1 MSKIQTYINY
11 IADPR
16 ARRSIRTMF
25 TKLLNNDATST
36 HAAIVCGASATPISV
51 AGAFTTGL
59 EISADGTT
67 GISITSGFSG
77 VNMISLAGTGSTS
90 GLLISGACAI
100 PLNITGAFTTGLT
113 IAADGTTAISVTSA
127 FSGTTGLLFAGTATN
142 GISLTGACATAA
154 ISISGAEA
162 IGLSI
167 LTSTPTDGINIAA
180 ACANGI
186 AIGGACTTAAIGI
199 TGAEAIGVL
208 IATSTPTIG
217 VSITAACATAL
228 SISGS
233 NTTSAIAIGTAPL
246 GISMTGSYTTAAL
259 QIGAS
264 GAMIT
269 LAAHDDHAIDVNTT
283 CASTDGSNSVRPIH
297 MISTMTGAGGVG
309 GRAEFQTTISAALG
323 GWANALKGYTDITTT
338 TGSVSGLGSAVV
350 SEMRLPG
357 SALATG
363 TYAVHEIELVTQASG
378 SYTSPVSFIWCQV
391 SGDGT
396 ATATFEDTGYL
407 MTVKGL
413 TEGTGNIYSA
423 GADVAAAAT
432 LRILV
437 GDTPYYILLGAG
449 EST

>member
-1 MSKIQTYINY
+1 MSKIQPYINY

-16 ARRSIRTMF
+16 ARRSIRSLF
-25 TKLLNNDATST
+25 TKFLNDDDPTTFKGITFGAAT
-36 HAAIVCGASATPISV
+36 TPISV
-51 AGAFTTGL
+51 AGAFTTGF

-90 GLLISGACAI
+90 GIIISGACAI
-100 PLNITGAFTTGLT
+100 PLNITGAFTTGIT

-167 LTSTPTDGINIAA
+167 LTSTPTDGINISA
-180 ACANGI
+180 ACANAIAISGANTVSAITIGSSVIGI
-186 AIGGACTTAAIGI
+186 ALTGGYTTAAIQ
-199 TGAEAIGVL
+199 IG
-208 IATSTPTIG
+208 
-217 VSITAACATAL
+217 
-228 SISGS
+228 
-233 NTTSAIAIGTAPL
+233 TSAAK
-246 GISMTGSYTTAAL
+246 
-259 QIGAS
+259 
-264 GAMIT
+264 IT

-283 CASTDGSNSVRPIH
+283 CASTDASNSVRPIH

-309 GRAEFQTTISAALG
+309 GRAEFQCTISAALG

-338 TGSVSGLGSAVV
+338 TGSVTGLGSAVV
-350 SEMRLPG
+350 SELRLPG

-413 TEGTGNIYSA
+413 TEGTGNIFSA

-432 LRILV
+432 LRIMV
-437 GDTPYYILLGAG
+437 GDTAYYILLGAG